1 MAIDVRGYS
10 YFMERR
16 ASDKR
21 WVATV
26 AEFPELSAESRI
38 HARALNRLQDE
49 VAATITRRRTA
60 GEAIPPAPRKTF
72 DVDDFIRKLGGD

>member
-1 MAIDVRGYS
+1 MDVRGYS

-16 ASDKR
+16 DSDKR

-38 HARALNRLQDE
+38 HNRALNDLQDA
-49 VAATITRRRTA
+49 VAATIVRRRRA
-60 GEAIPPAPRKTF
+60 GEAVPPPPNEVV
-72 DVDDFIRKLGGD
+72 DVPQLFKQLGLN

>member
-1 MAIDVRGYS
+1 MDVRGYS

-16 ASDKR
+16 ESDKR

-38 HARALNRLQDE
+38 HNRALNALHDK
-49 VAATITRRRTA
+49 VAATVSRLRKS
-60 GEAIPPAPRKTF
+60 GEPVPEQPRKQF
-72 DVDDFIRKLGGD
+72 DVDEFLRRLGD

>member
-1 MAIDVRGYS
+1 MATEVRGYS

-16 ASDKR
+16 ESDKR

-38 HARALNRLQDE
+38 HNRALNRLQDE
-49 VAATITRRRTA
+49 VAATIARRRKT
-60 GEAIPPAPRKTF
+60 GEAIPAAPRKTLDLD
-72 DVDDFIRKLGGD
+72 DVIRRFGGD

>member
-1 MAIDVRGYS
+1 MDVRGYS

-38 HARALNRLQDE
+38 HNRALYALHDQVSALVAQRLH
-49 VAATITRRRTA
+49 A
-60 GEAIPPAPRKTF
+60 GEPVPEAPRKMF
-72 DVDDFIRKLGGD
+72 DLEAALKRFSGER